1 VGLLLLARV
10 PADAAY
16 WTDVFPG
23 FLALGI
29 GIGFSGMAAQV
40 AAFIG
45 VENSVAGL
53 AGGMVE
59 TAREIGGALG
69 TAIVAT
75 VAIARS
81 DELLGRLGDSPA
93 NRAVALTEG
102 FQRGLLVAAGFSIVA
117 ALAAGLLLRRAERAA
132 AAAAA
137 VAPAAPAGGVT
148 EIDLTDDR
156 SVPVTSEV

>member
-1 VGLLLLARV
+1 
-10 PADAAY
+10 
-16 WTDVFPG
+16 
-23 FLALGI
+23 
-29 GIGFSGMAAQV
+29 
-40 AAFIG
+40 
-45 VENSVAGL
+45 
-53 AGGMVE
+53 
-59 TAREIGGALG
+59 
-69 TAIVAT
+69 
-75 VAIARS
+75 
-81 DELLGRLGDSPA
+81 LGDSPA